1 MKFFPTTERSF
12 RLIDTQSKTIDR
24 LKRRTD
30 PSEKLTFKY
39 TDRSFRGMI
48 TENKFKLI
56 SSAIRKNV
64 FCVMKGEI
72 NDKTGYV
79 CVEIHKA
86 FKVLLSIILCFP
98 MVGITI
104 AILVDKE
111 KFHPVLILVAILQF
125 LMIRYIFIAFAF
137 KYASGYS
144 MNRLRDVLDV
154 EFINK

>member
-1 MKFFPTTERSF
+1 MKFFPTKKRSF
-12 RLIDTQSKTIDR
+12 RLIDPQSKTIDR

-48 TENKFKLI
+48 TENKFELI

-72 NDKTGYV
+72 NAETGYV
-79 CVEIHKA
+79 SVEIHKV
-86 FKVLLSIILCFP
+86 FKVLLSIFLCFP
-98 MVGITI
+98 PVGLTI
-104 AILVDKE
+104 AILLGKE
-111 KFHPVLILVAILQF
+111 EFNATFILVIILQF
-125 LMIRYIFIAFAF
+125 LMIRYIFITFAF
-137 KYASGYS
+137 KYASRYS

-154 EFINK
+154 EWINK